1 MTTLTVELPEAL
13 RAEIGAAVQAGWF
26 SNESE
31 AVRAAVYEFLAQGRL
46 AQMERQQL
54 ADIEWAVEAGGKRP

>member
-13 RAEIGAAVQAGWF
+13 RAEIGAAVKAGWF

-31 AVRAAVYEFLAQGRL
+31 AVRAAVQEFVTQGKLAL
-46 AQMERQQL
+46 IERHQL
-54 ADIEWAVEAGGKRP
+54 ADIEWAVEAAARRP

>member
-13 RAEIGAAVQAGWF
+13 SAEIQAAVKAGWF

-31 AVRAAVYEFLAQGRL
+31 AVRAAVYEFVGQGKLALIEQ
-46 AQMERQQL
+46 QQL
-54 ADIEWAVEAGGKRP
+54 ADIEWAVDAAGKRP